1 MEGKTRTM
9 IVDKQMIDFLQ
20 DINNSIS
27 ALIDIVQTFIKLY
40 LENKE

>member
-1 MEGKTRTM
+1 M

-40 LENKE
+40 LENENNECERNK